1 MQFFIHFV
9 SSVTAAEEPHVVK
22 LPVVFDLGHAARD
35 DIDVE
40 LNGQCDKPVP
50 DFIRILRQPAN
61 GLRFADIV
69 EPRHKR
75 SVEIFGKK
83 NEIALIATHGIDEK
97 LHLFEQVVKGLVA
110 AHLPLY
116 DAYAHRGFGQ
126 DVLLGRSLIIDV
138 VPLKQAGVVARLLV
152 VGQIV
157 AHYFTD
163 MEIVRELEQQHRID
177 NFTLAHFVY
186 IFLGAHLFRILMVV
200 GQTAPEHD
208 GFQVEFFAQFL
219 AVFVHAPRQTQS
231 PVVGMDEDLDA
242 VEDVTL
248 AGVGVECFIPRNLGV
263 GVVVLHV
270 IVIHN
275 DRKRAAYDLAVHDYD
290 DLPLREDANQFVDL
304 LRRPK
309 NVASIGIDAGKG
321 TGQLVVILFL
331 KIANFYFI
339 DF

>member
-1 MQFFIHFV
+1 
-9 SSVTAAEEPHVVK
+9 
-22 LPVVFDLGHAARD
+22 
-35 DIDVE
+35 
-40 LNGQCDKPVP
+40 
-50 DFIRILRQPAN
+50 
-61 GLRFADIV
+61 
-69 EPRHKR
+69 
-75 SVEIFGKK
+75 
-83 NEIALIATHGIDEK
+83 
-97 LHLFEQVVKGLVA
+97 
-110 AHLPLY
+110 
-116 DAYAHRGFGQ
+116 
-126 DVLLGRSLIIDV
+126 
-138 VPLKQAGVVARLLV
+138 
-152 VGQIV
+152 
-157 AHYFTD
+157 

-248 AGVGVECFIPRNLGV
+248 ADVGVECFIPRNLGV

-290 DLPLREDANQFVDL
+290 DLPTDIFKTTREKRQCNRHL

>member
-83 NEIALIATHGIDEK
+83 NEIALIAAHGIDEK

-163 MEIVRELEQQHRID
+163 MEIVRELEQHIIRKTKRCDFPERSVCFCKTKCILGGTP
-177 NFTLAHFVY
+177 TL
-186 IFLGAHLFRILMVV
+186 LMISQNRPAYAGNVKRRLNTI
-200 GQTAPEHD
+200 QTP
-208 GFQVEFFAQFL
+208 FA
-219 AVFVHAPRQTQS
+219 
-231 PVVGMDEDLDA
+231 
-242 VEDVTL
+242 
-248 AGVGVECFIPRNLGV
+248 
-263 GVVVLHV
+263 
-270 IVIHN
+270 
-275 DRKRAAYDLAVHDYD
+275 
-290 DLPLREDANQFVDL
+290 LRF
-304 LRRPK
+304 
-309 NVASIGIDAGKG
+309 VAS
-321 TGQLVVILFL
+321 LPPMLSR
-331 KIANFYFI
+331 
-339 DF
+339 